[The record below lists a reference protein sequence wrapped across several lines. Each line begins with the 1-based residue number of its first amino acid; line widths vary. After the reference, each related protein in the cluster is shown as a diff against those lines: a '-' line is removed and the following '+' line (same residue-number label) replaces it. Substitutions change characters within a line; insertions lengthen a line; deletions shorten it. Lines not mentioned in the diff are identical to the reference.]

1 MAQLAGVFGSLI
13 ASETFVGYIFTIAAM
28 AYGADTFAIKANLL
42 LSPDLGMRSVHSKSG
57 EFCFLFIG
65 YKYCV
70 Y

>member
-13 ASETFVGYIFTIAAM
+13 ASDTFVGYIFTIAAT
-28 AYGADTFAIKANLL
+28 AYGADTFAIKANTL
-42 LSPDLGMRSVHSKSG
+42 LSPDLGMRSVHSKS
-57 EFCFLFIG
+57 EVFYFLFVD